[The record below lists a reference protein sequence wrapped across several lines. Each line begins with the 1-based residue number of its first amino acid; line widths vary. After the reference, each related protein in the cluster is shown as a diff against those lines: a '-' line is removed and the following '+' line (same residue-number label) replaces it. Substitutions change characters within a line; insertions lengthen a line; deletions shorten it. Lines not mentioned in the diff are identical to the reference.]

1 MTFDGL
7 FTHAMIHE
15 LNQTLQNGRVT
26 KISQPYPN
34 EVILTIRANRTN
46 YPVLLSANPRYARFQ
61 ITQIPYTNPA
71 VPTNFTMMLRKYLEG
86 AKLLKIKQLDNDRV
100 VYFEFL
106 TRNELGDKLPLL
118 LSAEIMGRYSN
129 VILINQSTNKIIDT
143 IKHVGMDQNRYR
155 TLLPGATYRQPPTQ
169 NKENPFE
176 QDSNTFE
183 ELIQKYPNREVLA
196 DNLLKQYQ
204 GISRDN
210 ALALADKLHSSNNFV
225 QAFNDFLAMTEDP
238 IPTMNGNNFSIFADN
253 PNDKKFTTLSE
264 MLDVF
269 YHTKA
274 NRDRVQQQGGQLLHV
289 IRKNLQRNKKKLKK
303 LSNELKATE
312 NADEYRIKGEVLT
325 TYLYQI
331 KRGMTKITLPNFYD
345 NNKEITISLSNQLS
359 PSQNAQKYFKKY
371 QKLKN
376 AVTFVNEQIELTKKE
391 VAYLEEI
398 QTQIELATPADL
410 NDIKTELQQEGYIKK
425 KQQKSKHSSRVKIN
439 KPESFIA
446 SDGTEILVGKNNL
459 QNEKLTLHT
468 AKKTDIWLHA
478 KNIPGS
484 HVIIKSNNPSDET
497 LFEAAMLAAYFSKF
511 RSSANVPIDYVQVK
525 NIRKPNG
532 SKPGFVIY
540 EGQKTLTVTPTED
553 FVLELRQNKKWFFVK
568 KD

>member
-86 AKLLKIKQLDNDRV
+86 AKLLEIKQLDNDRV

-210 ALALADKLHSSNNFV
+210 ALALADKLHTSNNYI

-238 IPTMNGNNFSIFADN
+238 IPTMNGNSFSIFTDN

-553 FVLELRQNKKWFFVK
+553 FVLELRQNKK
-568 KD
+568 

>member
-238 IPTMNGNNFSIFADN
+238 VPTMNGNNFSIFADN

-264 MLDVF
+264 TLDIF

-331 KRGMTKITLPNFYD
+331 KRGMTKIALPNFYD

-376 AVTFVNEQIELTKKE
+376 AVTFINEQIELTKKE

-553 FVLELRQNKKWFFVK
+553 FVLELRQNKK
-568 KD
+568 

>member
-15 LNQTLQNGRVT
+15 LNKTLQNGRVT

-86 AKLLKIKQLDNDRV
+86 AKLLEIKQLDNDRV

-169 NKENPFE
+169 YKENPFE
-176 QDSNTFE
+176 QESNTFE

-196 DNLLKQYQ
+196 DSLLKQYQ

-210 ALALADKLHSSNNFV
+210 ALALADKLHSSNNYV
-225 QAFNDFLAMTEDP
+225 QAFNDFLAMTENP
-238 IPTMNGNNFSIFADN
+238 IPTMNSNNFSIFTDN
-253 PNDKKFTTLSE
+253 PNDKKFSTLSE

-410 NDIKTELQQEGYIKK
+410 DDIKTELQQECYIKK
-425 KQQKSKHSSRVKIN
+425 KQQKSKRSSRVKIN
-439 KPESFIA
+439 KPETFIA

-553 FVLELRQNKKWFFVK
+553 FVLELRQNKK
-568 KD
+568 

>member
-143 IKHVGMDQNRYR
+143 IKHIGMDQNRYR

-484 HVIIKSNNPSDET
+484 HVIIKSNNPSNET

-553 FVLELRQNKKWFFVK
+553 FVLELRQNKK
-568 KD
+568 

>member
-86 AKLLKIKQLDNDRV
+86 AKLLEIKQLDNDRV

-511 RSSANVPIDYVQVK
+511 RSSTNVPIDYVQVK

-532 SKPGFVIY
+532 SKLGFVIY

-553 FVLELRQNKKWFFVK
+553 FVLELRQNKK
-568 KD
+568 

>member
-86 AKLLKIKQLDNDRV
+86 AKLLEIKQLDNDRV
-100 VYFEFL
+100 VYFKFL
-106 TRNELGDKLPLL
+106 TRNELGDKLSLL

-238 IPTMNGNNFSIFADN
+238 IPTMNGSNFSIFADN

-553 FVLELRQNKKWFFVK
+553 FILELRQNKK
-568 KD
+568 

>member
-210 ALALADKLHSSNNFV
+210 TLALADKLHSSNNFV

-264 MLDVF
+264 MLDIF

-331 KRGMTKITLPNFYD
+331 KRGMTKIALPNFYD

-376 AVTFVNEQIELTKKE
+376 AVTFVNEQIELTQKE

-553 FVLELRQNKKWFFVK
+553 FVLELRQNKK
-568 KD
+568 

>member
-238 IPTMNGNNFSIFADN
+238 IPTMNGNNFSIFTDN

-331 KRGMTKITLPNFYD
+331 KRGMTKIALPNFYD

-376 AVTFVNEQIELTKKE
+376 AVTFINEQIELTKKE

-553 FVLELRQNKKWFFVK
+553 FVLELRQNKK
-568 KD
+568 

>member
-86 AKLLKIKQLDNDRV
+86 AKLLEIKQLDNDRV

-143 IKHVGMDQNRYR
+143 IKHVGIDQNRYR

-176 QDSNTFE
+176 QESNTFE
-183 ELIQKYPNREVLA
+183 KLIQKYPNREVLA
-196 DNLLKQYQ
+196 DSLLKQYQ

-210 ALALADKLHSSNNFV
+210 ALALADKLHTSNNYV

-238 IPTMNGNNFSIFADN
+238 IPTMNGNNFSIFTDN

-410 NDIKTELQQEGYIKK
+410 DDIKTELQQEGYIKK
-425 KQQKSKHSSRVKIN
+425 KQQKSKRSSRVKIN

-478 KNIPGS
+478 KNISGS

-553 FVLELRQNKKWFFVK
+553 FVLELRQNKK
-568 KD
+568 

>member
-118 LSAEIMGRYSN
+118 LSTEIMGRYSN

-210 ALALADKLHSSNNFV
+210 TLALADKLHSSNNFV

-264 MLDVF
+264 MLDIF

-553 FVLELRQNKKWFFVK
+553 FVLELRQNKK
-568 KD
+568 

>member
-86 AKLLKIKQLDNDRV
+86 AKLLEIKQLDNDRV

-210 ALALADKLHSSNNFV
+210 ALALADKLHSSNNSV
-225 QAFNDFLAMTEDP
+225 QSFNDFLAMTEDP
-238 IPTMNGNNFSIFADN
+238 IPTMNGNNFSIFTDN

-376 AVTFVNEQIELTKKE
+376 AVTFVNEQIELTQKE

-410 NDIKTELQQEGYIKK
+410 DDIKTELQQEGYIKK
-425 KQQKSKHSSRVKIN
+425 KQQKSKRSSRVKIN
-439 KPESFIA
+439 KPESFVA

-553 FVLELRQNKKWFFVK
+553 FVLELRQNKK
-568 KD
+568 

>member
-264 MLDVF
+264 MLDIF

-331 KRGMTKITLPNFYD
+331 KRGMTKIALPNFYD

-484 HVIIKSNNPSDET
+484 HVIIKSNNPSNET

-553 FVLELRQNKKWFFVK
+553 FVLELRQNKK
-568 KD
+568 

>member
-264 MLDVF
+264 MLDIF

-376 AVTFVNEQIELTKKE
+376 AVTFINEQIELTKKE

-468 AKKTDIWLHA
+468 AKKADIWLHA

-553 FVLELRQNKKWFFVK
+553 FVLELRQNKK
-568 KD
+568 

>member
-204 GISRDN
+204 GISKDN

-225 QAFNDFLAMTEDP
+225 QAFNDFLAMTEDH

-468 AKKTDIWLHA
+468 AKKADIWLHA

-553 FVLELRQNKKWFFVK
+553 FVLELRQNKK
-568 KD
+568 

>member
-143 IKHVGMDQNRYR
+143 IEHVGMDQNRYR

-238 IPTMNGNNFSIFADN
+238 IPTMNGNNFSIFTDN

-553 FVLELRQNKKWFFVK
+553 FVLELRQNKK
-568 KD
+568 

>member
-238 IPTMNGNNFSIFADN
+238 IPTMNGNNFSIFTDN

-331 KRGMTKITLPNFYD
+331 KRGMTKITLPNFYE

-359 PSQNAQKYFKKY
+359 PSLNAQKYIKKY

-532 SKPGFVIY
+532 SKAGFVIY
-540 EGQKTLTVTPTED
+540 EGKKTLTVTPTED
-553 FVLELRQNKKWFFVK
+553 FVLELRQNKK
-568 KD
+568 

>member
-264 MLDVF
+264 MLDIF

-331 KRGMTKITLPNFYD
+331 KRGMTKIALPNFYD

-553 FVLELRQNKKWFFVK
+553 FVLELRQNKK
-568 KD
+568 

>member
-225 QAFNDFLAMTEDP
+225 QAFNDFLAMTENP

-468 AKKTDIWLHA
+468 AKKADIWLHA

-553 FVLELRQNKKWFFVK
+553 FVLELRQNKK
-568 KD
+568 

>member
-15 LNQTLQNGRVT
+15 LNQTLQNSRVT

-238 IPTMNGNNFSIFADN
+238 IPTMNGNNFSIFTDN

-468 AKKTDIWLHA
+468 AKKADIWLHA

-553 FVLELRQNKKWFFVK
+553 FVLELRQNKK
-568 KD
+568 

>member
-176 QDSNTFE
+176 QESNTFE
-183 ELIQKYPNREVLA
+183 KLIQKYPNREVLA
-196 DNLLKQYQ
+196 DSLLKQYQ

-468 AKKTDIWLHA
+468 AKKADIWLHA

-553 FVLELRQNKKWFFVK
+553 FVLELRQNKK
-568 KD
+568 

>member
-86 AKLLKIKQLDNDRV
+86 AKLLEIKQLDNDRV
-100 VYFEFL
+100 VYFKFL

-176 QDSNTFE
+176 QESNTFE
-183 ELIQKYPNREVLA
+183 KLIQKYPNREVLA
-196 DNLLKQYQ
+196 DSLLKQYQ

-210 ALALADKLHSSNNFV
+210 ALALADKLHTSNNYV

-238 IPTMNGNNFSIFADN
+238 IPTMNGNNFSIFTDN

-331 KRGMTKITLPNFYD
+331 KRGMTKIALPNFYD

-376 AVTFVNEQIELTKKE
+376 AVTFINEQIELTKKE

-553 FVLELRQNKKWFFVK
+553 FVLELRQNKK
-568 KD
+568 

>member
-71 VPTNFTMMLRKYLEG
+71 VPTNFTMMLRKYLES
-86 AKLLKIKQLDNDRV
+86 AKLLEIKQLDNDRV

-169 NKENPFE
+169 DKENPFE
-176 QDSNTFE
+176 QESNTFE

-196 DNLLKQYQ
+196 DSLLKQYQ

-210 ALALADKLHSSNNFV
+210 ALALADKLHSSNNYV
-225 QAFNDFLAMTEDP
+225 QAFNDFLAMTENP
-238 IPTMNGNNFSIFADN
+238 IPTMNSNNFSIFTDN
-253 PNDKKFTTLSE
+253 PNDKKFSTLSE

-410 NDIKTELQQEGYIKK
+410 DDIKTELQQEGYIKK
-425 KQQKSKHSSRVKIN
+425 KQQKNKRSSGVKIN
-439 KPESFIA
+439 KPETFVA

-525 NIRKPNG
+525 NIHKPNG

-553 FVLELRQNKKWFFVK
+553 FVLELRQNKK
-568 KD
+568 

>member
-71 VPTNFTMMLRKYLEG
+71 VPTNFTMMLRKYLES
-86 AKLLKIKQLDNDRV
+86 AKLLEIKQLDNDRV

-210 ALALADKLHSSNNFV
+210 ALALADKLHASNNYV
-225 QAFNDFLAMTEDP
+225 QTFNDFLAMTENP
-238 IPTMNGNNFSIFADN
+238 IPTMNSNNFSIFTDN
-253 PNDKKFTTLSE
+253 PNDKKFSTLSE

-303 LSNELKATE
+303 LSNESKATE

-371 QKLKN
+371 QKLKI

-410 NDIKTELQQEGYIKK
+410 DDIKTELQQEGYIKK
-425 KQQKSKHSSRVKIN
+425 KQQKSKRSSRVKIN
-439 KPESFIA
+439 KPETFIA

-553 FVLELRQNKKWFFVK
+553 FVLEFRQNKK
-568 KD
+568 

>member
-71 VPTNFTMMLRKYLEG
+71 VPTNFTMMLRKYLES
-86 AKLLKIKQLDNDRV
+86 AKLLEIKQLDNDRV

-210 ALALADKLHSSNNFV
+210 ALALADKLHASNNYV
-225 QAFNDFLAMTEDP
+225 QAFNDFLAMTENP
-238 IPTMNGNNFSIFADN
+238 IPTMNSNNFSIFTDN
-253 PNDKKFTTLSE
+253 PNDKKFSTLSE

-371 QKLKN
+371 QKLKI

-410 NDIKTELQQEGYIKK
+410 DDIKTELQQEGYIKK
-425 KQQKSKHSSRVKIN
+425 KQQKSKRSSRVKIN
-439 KPESFIA
+439 KPETFIA

-511 RSSANVPIDYVQVK
+511 RSSANVPIDYIQVK

-553 FVLELRQNKKWFFVK
+553 FVLELRQNKK
-568 KD
+568 

>member
-15 LNQTLQNGRVT
+15 LNQTLQNSRVT

-86 AKLLKIKQLDNDRV
+86 AKLLEIKQLDNDRV

-553 FVLELRQNKKWFFVK
+553 FVLELRQNKK
-568 KD
+568 

>member
-86 AKLLKIKQLDNDRV
+86 AKLLEIKQLDNDRV

-238 IPTMNGNNFSIFADN
+238 IPTMNGNNFSIFTDN
-253 PNDKKFTTLSE
+253 PNGKKFTTLSE

-553 FVLELRQNKKWFFVK
+553 FVLELRQNKK
-568 KD
+568 

>member
-225 QAFNDFLAMTEDP
+225 QVFNDFLAMTEDP

-264 MLDVF
+264 MLDIF

-331 KRGMTKITLPNFYD
+331 KRGMTKIALPNFYD

-376 AVTFVNEQIELTKKE
+376 AVTFINEQIELTKKE

-398 QTQIELATPADL
+398 QTQIELATPTDL

-553 FVLELRQNKKWFFVK
+553 FVLELRQNKK
-568 KD
+568 

>member
-86 AKLLKIKQLDNDRV
+86 AKLLEIKQLDNDRV

-129 VILINQSTNKIIDT
+129 IILINQSTNKIIDT

-176 QDSNTFE
+176 QESNTFE
-183 ELIQKYPNREVLA
+183 KLIQKYPNREVLA

-210 ALALADKLHSSNNFV
+210 ALALADKLHSSNNSV

-238 IPTMNGNNFSIFADN
+238 IPTMNGNNFSIFTDN

-553 FVLELRQNKKWFFVK
+553 FVLELRQNKK
-568 KD
+568 

>member
-7 FTHAMIHE
+7 FTHAIIHE

-86 AKLLKIKQLDNDRV
+86 AKLLEIKQLDNDRV

-169 NKENPFE
+169 DKENPFE
-176 QDSNTFE
+176 QESNTFE

-196 DNLLKQYQ
+196 DSLLKQYQ

-210 ALALADKLHSSNNFV
+210 ALALADKLHSSNNYV
-225 QAFNDFLAMTEDP
+225 QAFNNFLAMTENP
-238 IPTMNGNNFSIFADN
+238 IPTMNSNNFSIFTDN
-253 PNDKKFTTLSE
+253 PNDKKFSTLSE

-439 KPESFIA
+439 KPETFVA

-553 FVLELRQNKKWFFVK
+553 FVLELRQNKK
-568 KD
+568 

>member
-86 AKLLKIKQLDNDRV
+86 AKLLEIKQLDNDRV

-143 IKHVGMDQNRYR
+143 IKHIGMDQNRYR

-238 IPTMNGNNFSIFADN
+238 IPTMNGNNFSIFTDN

-553 FVLELRQNKKWFFVK
+553 FVLELRQNKK
-568 KD
+568 

>member
-86 AKLLKIKQLDNDRV
+86 AKLLEIKQLDNDRV

-376 AVTFVNEQIELTKKE
+376 AVTFINEQIELTKKE

-553 FVLELRQNKKWFFVK
+553 FVLELRQNKK
-568 KD
+568 

>member
-86 AKLLKIKQLDNDRV
+86 AKLLEIKQLDNDRV

-331 KRGMTKITLPNFYD
+331 KRGMTKIALPNFYD

-376 AVTFVNEQIELTKKE
+376 AVTFINEQIELTKKE

-468 AKKTDIWLHA
+468 AKKADIWLHA

-553 FVLELRQNKKWFFVK
+553 FVLELRQNKK
-568 KD
+568 

>member
-86 AKLLKIKQLDNDRV
+86 AKLLEIKQLDNDRV

-106 TRNELGDKLPLL
+106 TRNDVGDKLPLL

-410 NDIKTELQQEGYIKK
+410 DDIKTELQQEGYIKK
-425 KQQKSKHSSRVKIN
+425 KQQKSKRSSRVKIN

-553 FVLELRQNKKWFFVK
+553 FVLELRQNKK
-568 KD
+568 

>member
-26 KISQPYPN
+26 KISQPYPH

-238 IPTMNGNNFSIFADN
+238 IPTMNGNNFSIFTDN

-376 AVTFVNEQIELTKKE
+376 AVTFINEQIELTKKE

-553 FVLELRQNKKWFFVK
+553 FVLELRQNKK
-568 KD
+568 

>member
-210 ALALADKLHSSNNFV
+210 ALALADKLHTSNNYV

-410 NDIKTELQQEGYIKK
+410 DDIKTELQQEGYIKK

-553 FVLELRQNKKWFFVK
+553 FVLELRQNKK
-568 KD
+568 

>member
-86 AKLLKIKQLDNDRV
+86 AKLLEIKQLDNDRV

-176 QDSNTFE
+176 QESNTFE
-183 ELIQKYPNREVLA
+183 KLIQKYPNREVLA
-196 DNLLKQYQ
+196 DSLLKQYQ

-210 ALALADKLHSSNNFV
+210 ALALADKLHTSNNYV
-225 QAFNDFLAMTEDP
+225 QAFNDFLAMTENP
-238 IPTMNGNNFSIFADN
+238 IPTMNSNNFSIFTDN
-253 PNDKKFTTLSE
+253 PNDKKFSTLSE

-410 NDIKTELQQEGYIKK
+410 DDIKTELQQEGYIKK
-425 KQQKSKHSSRVKIN
+425 KQQKSKRSSRVKIN

-511 RSSANVPIDYVQVK
+511 RSSTNVPLDYVQVK

-532 SKPGFVIY
+532 SKLGFVIY

-553 FVLELRQNKKWFFVK
+553 FVLELRQNKK
-568 KD
+568 

>member
-86 AKLLKIKQLDNDRV
+86 AKLLEIKQLDNDRV

-204 GISRDN
+204 GISKDN

-238 IPTMNGNNFSIFADN
+238 IPTMNGNNFSIFTDN

-553 FVLELRQNKKWFFVK
+553 FVLELRQNKK
-568 KD
+568 

>member
-86 AKLLKIKQLDNDRV
+86 AKLLEIKQLDNDRV

-129 VILINQSTNKIIDT
+129 VILINQSTHKIIDT

-176 QDSNTFE
+176 QESNTFE
-183 ELIQKYPNREVLA
+183 KLIQKYPNREVLA
-196 DNLLKQYQ
+196 DSLLKQYQ

-210 ALALADKLHSSNNFV
+210 ALALADKLHTSNNYV

-238 IPTMNGNNFSIFADN
+238 IPTMNGNNFSIFTDN

-410 NDIKTELQQEGYIKK
+410 DDIKTELQQEGYIKK
-425 KQQKSKHSSRVKIN
+425 KQQKSKRSSRVKIN

-511 RSSANVPIDYVQVK
+511 RSSTNVPIDYVQVK

-532 SKPGFVIY
+532 SKLGFVIY

-553 FVLELRQNKKWFFVK
+553 FVLELRQNKK
-568 KD
+568 

>member
-331 KRGMTKITLPNFYD
+331 KRGMTKIALPNFYD

-376 AVTFVNEQIELTKKE
+376 AVTFINEQIELTKKE

-468 AKKTDIWLHA
+468 AKKADIWLHA

-553 FVLELRQNKKWFFVK
+553 FVLELRQNKK
-568 KD
+568 

>member
-238 IPTMNGNNFSIFADN
+238 IPTMNGNNFSIFTDN

-439 KPESFIA
+439 KPESFIT

-511 RSSANVPIDYVQVK
+511 RNSANVPIDYVQVK

-553 FVLELRQNKKWFFVK
+553 FVLELRQNKK
-568 KD
+568 